1 MRDLSVRISRQHW
14 LALLDELESARRSR
28 SLLTYRSVIE
38 RLGLPQPAMVTLTT
52 ALEYLAA
59 LDRREGRPLRSAL
72 VVSQSGTRIPREGF
86 FDCALRLGALEGSL
100 PVTDAISWHA
110 AEVTRVFDHRY
121 PDHRLE

>member
-1 MRDLSVRISRQHW
+1 MSVRISRQHW

-38 RLGLPQPAMVTLTT
+38 RVGLPQPAMLTLTT

-72 VVSQSGTRIPREGF
+72 VVSQGSSRLPREGF
-86 FDCALRLGALEGSL
+86 FDCVLRLGALEGAPQSA
-100 PVTDAISWHA
+100 DAVSWHT
-110 AEVTRVFDHRY
+110 AEVTRVFEYQY
-121 PDHRLE
+121 PDHREV